1 MTLEDVRKYL
11 RDNNKFLLTTH
22 ESPDGDGLGAEY
34 ALCSALLDL
43 GKRVQILNSD
53 PAAHKYNFFDQKKLI
68 KAWNIDGE
76 IPEDLE
82 NWILVVLDTEPNNIG
97 SLAGTVIT
105 GCKEVIVLDHHSPKG
120 TVEYKNWLVPE
131 SSSTCELIFRIMES
145 MNIGFKQDVAVALY
159 SGIVYDT
166 GSFIYPKTQ
175 ARTFRI
181 AETLV
186 SSGAVPNEIFSYLY
200 ESKSKGALMLASL
213 VTSTMML
220 YEEDRVAVQIMP
232 RDTLIASGAEYD
244 ESQEIVNFPLQ
255 CGKVRV
261 SVFLK
266 ENEHGVK
273 RCSIRSKGEVD
284 CAAVSHFFD
293 GGGHKTAAGF
303 RFDKPFMEIQDEVL
317 EAMRPYF
324 T

>member
-43 GKRVQILNSD
+43 GKKVQILNSD

-68 KAWNIDGE
+68 KAWNIDGD
-76 IPEDLE
+76 IPDDLE

-97 SLAGTVIT
+97 SLAEVLIT
-105 GCKEVIVLDHHSPKG
+105 GCREVIVLDHHSPKG

-244 ESQEIVNFPLQ
+244 ESQEIINFPLQ

-261 SVFLK
+261 SVFFK
-266 ENEHGVK
+266 ENEHGIK

-284 CAAVSHFFD
+284 CAAVSHFFE

-303 RFDKPFMEIQDEVL
+303 RFEKPFMEIQEEVL

>member
-1 MTLEDVRKYL
+1 MTLDDIQNYFK
-11 RDNNKFLLTTH
+11 DNNKFLLTTH

-34 ALCSALLDL
+34 ALCSAMLDL
-43 GKRVQILNSD
+43 GKKVRVLNSD
-53 PAAHKYNFFDQKKLI
+53 PAANKYNFFDRKNLI
-68 KAWNIDGE
+68 KAWKINGDL
-76 IPEDLE
+76 PEDLE
-82 NWILVVLDTEPNNIG
+82 NWILVVLDTEPTNIG
-97 SLAGTVIT
+97 SLAEVAIS

-120 TVEYKNWLVPE
+120 SAEYKNWLVPE
-131 SSSTCELIFRIMES
+131 SSSTCEMIFRILES
-145 MNIGFKQDVAVALY
+145 MSPEFKQDIAVALY
-159 SGIVYDT
+159 TGIVYDT

-175 ARTFRI
+175 ASTFRI
-181 AETLV
+181 AEKLV

-284 CAAVSHFFD
+284 CAAVSHLFD

-303 RFDKPFMEIQDEVL
+303 RFEKPFMEIQEEVL

>member
-1 MTLEDVRKYL
+1 MNLDDIREYFDEN
-11 RDNNKFLLTTH
+11 DKFILTTH

-34 ALCSALLDL
+34 ALCSALLDI
-43 GKRVQILNSD
+43 GKEVQIINSD
-53 PAAHKYNFFDQKKLI
+53 SPAHKYNFFDQKKLI
-68 KAWNIDGE
+68 KTINIDTDF
-76 IPEDLE
+76 PVDLDRW
-82 NWILVVLDTEPNNIG
+82 NLIVLDTEPGNIG
-97 SLAGTVIT
+97 SIVETVLT
-105 GCKEVIVLDHHSPKG
+105 GCREVVVLDHHSPKG
-120 TVEYKNWLVPE
+120 TIEYRNWLVPE
-131 SSSTCELIFRIMES
+131 ASSTCEMIFRILEAMRV
-145 MNIGFKQDVAVALY
+145 GFKQDVAVALY
-159 SGIVYDT
+159 TGIVYDT

-186 SSGAVPNEIFSYLY
+186 SSGAIPNEIFSYLY

-232 RDTLIASGAEYD
+232 RDTLIASGADYD

-255 CGKVRV
+255 CGEVRV
-261 SVFLK
+261 SIFLK
-266 ENEHGVK
+266 ENELGIK
-273 RCSIRSKGEVD
+273 RCSMRSKGEVD
-284 CAAVSHFFD
+284 CAAVSHIFD

-303 RFDKPFMEIQDEVL
+303 GFNKPFMEIQEEVL

>member
-1 MTLEDVRKYL
+1 MTLDDIREYFDEN
-11 RDNNKFLLTTH
+11 DKFLLTTH

-34 ALCSALLDL
+34 ALCSALLEI
-43 GKRVQILNSD
+43 GKKIQIINSD
-53 PAAHKYNFFDQKKLI
+53 PPANKYNFFDQKKLI
-68 KAWNIDGE
+68 KTINIDCE
-76 IPEDLE
+76 FPEDLE
-82 NWILVVLDTEPNNIG
+82 NWNLIVLDTEPTNIG
-97 SLAGTVIT
+97 SIVDTVLD
-105 GCKEVIVLDHHSPKG
+105 GCREVVVLDHHSPKG
-120 TVEYKNWLVPE
+120 DIGYKNWLVPN
-131 SSSTCELIFRIMES
+131 SSSTCEMVFRILEAMRV
-145 MNIGFKQDVAVALY
+145 GFKRDVAVALY
-159 SGIVYDT
+159 TGIVYDT

-200 ESKSKGALMLASL
+200 ESKSKGALLLASL

-220 YEEDRVAVQIMP
+220 YDEDRIAVQIMP
-232 RDTLIASGAEYD
+232 RDTLIASGAEYE

-255 CGKVRV
+255 CGKIRV

-266 ENEHGVK
+266 ENEQGVK

-284 CAAVSHFFD
+284 CAAVSHLFE

-303 RFDKPFMEIQDEVL
+303 RFEKPFMEIQEEVL
-317 EAMRPYF
+317 EAMHPYF

>member
-1 MTLEDVRKYL
+1 MTLDDTREYFDEN
-11 RDNNKFLLTTH
+11 DKFLLTTH

-34 ALCSALLDL
+34 ALCSALLDI
-43 GKRVQILNSD
+43 GKEVRILNSD
-53 PAAHKYNFFDQKKLI
+53 PPAHKYNFFDRKKLI
-68 KAWNIDGE
+68 KTVNIDAE
-76 IPEDLE
+76 YPEDLG
-82 NWILVVLDTEPNNIG
+82 NWSLIVLDTEPTNIG
-97 SLAGTVIT
+97 SMVDTVLT
-105 GCKEVIVLDHHSPKG
+105 GCREVVVLDHHSPKK
-120 TVEYKNWLVPE
+120 TIEYRNWLVPNA
-131 SSSTCELIFRIMES
+131 SSTCEMIFRILEAMRV
-145 MNIGFKQDVAVALY
+145 GLKKDVAVALY
-159 SGIVYDT
+159 TGIVYDT

-186 SSGAVPNEIFSYLY
+186 SSGAIPNDIYSNLY

-232 RDTLIASGAEYD
+232 RDTLIASGADYD

-261 SVFLK
+261 SIFFK

-273 RCSIRSKGEVD
+273 RCSMRSKGEVD
-284 CAAVSHFFD
+284 CAAISHLFD
-293 GGGHKTAAGF
+293 GGGHKTASGF
-303 RFDKPFMEIQDEVL
+303 GFEKPFMKIQEEVL
-317 EAMRPYF
+317 EAIRPYF

>member
-1 MTLEDVRKYL
+1 MTIEDVRNYI
-11 RDNNKFLLTTH
+11 RDNDRFLLTTH

-34 ALCSALLDL
+34 ALCSALIDL
-43 GKRVQILNSD
+43 GKHVRILNSD
-53 PAAHKYNFFDQKKLI
+53 PIAHKYTFFDQKKLI
-68 KAWNIDGE
+68 KTWNIDGDL
-76 IPEDLE
+76 PEDLE

-97 SLAGTVIT
+97 SLAEIVIT
-105 GCKEVIVLDHHSPKG
+105 GCREVIVLDHHSPKG
-120 TVEYKNWLVPE
+120 SMKYKSWLDPE
-131 SSSTCELIFRIMES
+131 SSSTCEMIFRIHES
-145 MNIGFKQDVAVALY
+145 MNPEFKTDVAVALY
-159 SGIVYDT
+159 TGIVYDT
-166 GSFIYPKTQ
+166 GSFIYPKTR

-181 AETLV
+181 AEILV

-232 RDTLIASGAEYD
+232 RDTLIASGAEYE

-284 CAAVSHFFD
+284 CAAVSHLFD

>member
-1 MTLEDVRKYL
+1 MTLDDIREFFDENDY
-11 RDNNKFLLTTH
+11 FLLTTH

-34 ALCSALLDL
+34 GLCSALLDI
-43 GKRVQILNSD
+43 GKNVRILNSD
-53 PAAHKYNFFDQKKLI
+53 PPAHKYSFFDQKKLI
-68 KAWNIDGE
+68 KTVNLNGDY
-76 IPEDLE
+76 PEDLKK
-82 NWILVVLDTEPNNIG
+82 WILVILDTEPNNIG
-97 SLAGTVIT
+97 SIVDTVLT
-105 GCKEVIVLDHHSPKG
+105 GCREVVVIDHHSPKG
-120 TVEYKNWLVPE
+120 SIRYRNWLVPDA
-131 SSSTCELIFRIMES
+131 SSTSEMIFRILEAMRV
-145 MNIGFKQDVAVALY
+145 GFKRDVAVALY
-159 SGIVYDT
+159 TGIVYDT

-232 RDTLIASGAEYD
+232 RDTLIASGADYD

-255 CGKVRV
+255 CGQVRV

-284 CAAVSHFFD
+284 CAAVSHYFD

-303 RFDKPFMEIQDEVL
+303 RFEKPFMEIQEEVL
-317 EAMRPYF
+317 EVMRPYF